1 MNNTLNH
8 IEQLKTSPAS
18 LDPASL
24 DPAAV
29 DTTWIKE
36 FKKLE
41 SEYNDFYKE
50 IPTTANVYNLY
61 IDKTNKLILIKKDK
75 IHLNKYGAIRKD
87 DAICMIQKNKK
98 SLPNKKVELQTIL
111 TYNFTMDPLN
121 ILNMMTKEF
130 IIDNYLT
137 EINVLDDIVFKETV
151 HFFSELNAIY
161 FIYKERHTSNST
173 KKIHLRQQRKS
184 NRRKTR
190 YKRT

>member
-61 IDKTNKLILIKKDK
+61 IFCVL
-75 IHLNKYGAIRKD
+75 YFF
-87 DAICMIQKNKK
+87 
-98 SLPNKKVELQTIL
+98 LP
-111 TYNFTMDPLN
+111 P
-121 ILNMMTKEF
+121 
-130 IIDNYLT
+130 
-137 EINVLDDIVFKETV
+137 
-151 HFFSELNAIY
+151 
-161 FIYKERHTSNST
+161 
-173 KKIHLRQQRKS
+173 
-184 NRRKTR
+184 
-190 YKRT
+190 